1 MGYDWDNIEL
11 NVSYYEN
18 TNDLLKDIDY
28 YLSKQKTN
36 VILDF
41 EDNFSNTR
49 DYPFEIFDNML
60 NSLSFKGIEKRLLI
74 HIFLNSW
81 YRKREKAVSNLHLA
95 ASVAEI
101 LYKDKFGDKAEF
113 NIYLKPVDDE
123 PVLIEESFSIW
134 GNDYLKIDKR
144 FYSPLVVGSLYCSKF
159 EYEIDVTSFSDNFC
173 PLSSGRGYYYA
184 AVHNKTERDFYRLL
198 LMTVRILIDF
208 KNKR

>member
-1 MGYDWDNIEL
+1 MDYDWDNIEL

-60 NSLSFKGIEKRLLI
+60 NFLSFKGIEKRLLI
-74 HIFLNSW
+74 HIFLSSW
-81 YRKREKAVSNLHLA
+81 HREREKAISNLHLA

-101 LYKDKFGDKAEF
+101 LYKDKFGDKAKF
-113 NIYLKPVDDE
+113 SIYLKPKDDE
-123 PVLIEESFSIW
+123 PVLNEESFSIW
-134 GNDYLKIDKR
+134 GTITLH
-144 FYSPLVVGSLYCSKF
+144 LTVGF
-159 EYEIDVTSFSDNFC
+159 T
-173 PLSSGRGYYYA
+173 
-184 AVHNKTERDFYRLL
+184 LL
-198 LMTVRILIDF
+198 
-208 KNKR
+208 